1 MGLGA
6 GGASAWGSRFTTTPV
21 ILISLMAVPLLLATW
36 TRLSLFDKAFAVIV
50 IGLAT
55 TVQLLSVTFWYM
67 LEEAQM
73 SDTGSEFVI
82 GMRVVNLLATTLG
95 NVPDWHLATQSV
107 SARYLEPNFLPFLM
121 DKYVSPTVAHTLQ
134 LMWSAAV
141 VLALAAAIRLT
152 LLGLRF
158 DRQTASKV

>member
-1 MGLGA
+1 M
-6 GGASAWGSRFTTTPV
+6 
-21 ILISLMAVPLLLATW
+21 LISMVAVPLLLAMR

-55 TVQLLSVTFWYM
+55 IVQLLSVAFWYM

-73 SDTGSEFVI
+73 SDTGSEFFI
-82 GMRVVNLLATTLG
+82 GMRLVNLLATTLDK
-95 NVPDWHLATQSV
+95 VQDWQLATPSV
-107 SARYLEPNFLPFLM
+107 ESRYLTPNFLPFLM

-141 VLALAAAIRLT
+141 VLAMAAAVRLT
-152 LLGLRF
+152 LLSLRF
-158 DRQTASKV
+158 ERQADAETRVSL